1 MSISQGTHEQLYSQ
15 LTSGRIDLAFN
26 DQRRALSGHFIN
38 EYLTSSQ
45 LVALLPKRALPQAR
59 ETVSIADIAELPCIL
74 VASQDQRQDEID
86 YYRDALGLGSR
97 YLFSESIEEAEL
109 MVAANK
115 GYLLLDERGQGQ
127 VSQQAGR
134 TLALRGGERKL
145 ARNYYAFWLQGN
157 SDYYIE
163 AFAQILKEQF
173 APDSSK

>member
-1 MSISQGTHEQLYSQ
+1 
-15 LTSGRIDLAFN
+15 
-26 DQRRALSGHFIN
+26 
-38 EYLTSSQ
+38 
-45 LVALLPKRALPQAR
+45 
-59 ETVSIADIAELPCIL
+59 
-74 VASQDQRQDEID
+74 
-86 YYRDALGLGSR
+86 
-97 YLFSESIEEAEL
+97 